1 MGAETASMHKSTKLT
16 NSTYDMIM
24 ALATDADF
32 LYSTVDSYIAD
43 AKDDNRS
50 GLVDVWNT
58 IKHDKQN
65 HVKMLREALAIDAKE
80 ERFK

>member
-1 MGAETASMHKSTKLT
+1 MSAETASLHKSTKLT
-16 NSTYDMIM
+16 NSTYDLIM

-43 AKDDNRS
+43 ARNDNRS
-50 GLVDVWNT
+50 DLVGVWNT
-58 IKHDKQN
+58 IKQDKQN
-65 HVKMLREALAIDAKE
+65 HMKMLREALAIDAKQ